1 MMFTYWKSQP
11 AVFITFTQRYIRILV
26 GGRKHTYT
34 KYIQQVIEEG
44 TIQSG
49 EIVHEKRL
57 IQQLSGIVKKHKL
70 QGMPT
75 FFSFSQHE
83 LLLRSTTIPLSV
95 PENEWKG
102 YLYLELGESFHLP
115 FTNPIIEIV
124 GDHRTDE
131 KVDVVALAVP
141 EKDVQSI
148 ESILSQSRLRP
159 IVIDVPFLSLYRLFA
174 EVNAIEASSHV
185 LLIHLEYDVLQLSMF
200 HNHQPVYVRTMNIRP
215 FETLSAFETR
225 TGFQYMTVDG
235 DEMILRDHLA
245 VIEKEIARLQ
255 SFYQYNLQN
264 GAYAIDTICIGGN
277 HPLISEIASNLR
289 DNEQLSVFHLSEDK
303 WATKDG
309 VHIPASF
316 AELVGLSWK

>member
-1 MMFTYWKSQP
+1 MFKYWKSQP
-11 AVFITFTQRYIRILV
+11 AVFITYTQRYIRILV
-26 GGRKHTYT
+26 GGRKHKYT

-49 EIVHEKRL
+49 EIVNEKRL
-57 IQQLSGIVKKHKL
+57 IQQLTSIVKKHKL

-75 FFSFSQHE
+75 FFSFSHHD

-115 FTNPIIEIV
+115 FADPIIEIV
-124 GDHRTDE
+124 GNHRAGE
-131 KVDVVALAVP
+131 KVDVIALAVP
-141 EKDVQSI
+141 EKNVTSI
-148 ESILSQSRLRP
+148 ESILTKSRLRP
-159 IVIDVPFLSLYRLFA
+159 VIIDVPFLSLYRLFV
-174 EVNAIEASSHV
+174 EMNEIESNSHV
-185 LLIHLEYDVLQLSMF
+185 LLIHLEYDVIQLSMF
-200 HNHQPVYVRTMNIRP
+200 HNHQPVYVRTMSLRP
-215 FETLSAFETR
+215 FETFSAFETR

-235 DEMILRDHLA
+235 DEMILQDHLA
-245 VIEKEIARLQ
+245 TIEKEIARLQ

-264 GAYAIDTICIGGN
+264 GTHSIDTICIGGN

-289 DNEQLSVFHLSEDK
+289 RDNQLAVFHLTEDK
-303 WATKDG
+303 WATKDSI
-309 VHIPASF
+309 HIPASF